1 MYGWYIFFN
10 QNKYK
15 IFLLVSIFNQ
25 NKYKSITHISKLP
38 NRQIRHIHW
47 PSFFLKK
54 KLRHIHSKSSIYQ
67 RFTMTQTV
75 VGNFMIISNFLSLFS
90 VQVYVNMCKHT
101 AGHPFW
107 RISCYTNFIFS
118 PTKKIK
124 IKVKIIKDYV
134 DLRNFKWISM
144 ID

>member
-1 MYGWYIFFN
+1 LYGWYIFFN

-54 KLRHIHSKSSIYQ
+54 KLRHIHSNLQYTKGSPWPKQWWGTLWSSQIFY
-67 RFTMTQTV
+67 
-75 VGNFMIISNFLSLFS
+75 LFS
-90 VQVYVNMCKHT
+90 LCKCMWICVNTLQVTHFDEFRVT
-101 AGHPFW
+101 L
-107 RISCYTNFIFS
+107 TLFS
-118 PTKKIK
+118 LLRKKLK
-124 IKVKIIKDYV
+124 LKLK
-134 DLRNFKWISM
+134 L
-144 ID
+144 